1 MINILWDILP
11 CSNLQLCQFMVS
23 YELREQDYLVALD
36 DAGDIIA
43 AGLLAVETTLTN
55 VDVVVE
61 PQYRQQGI
69 GKALVNRL
77 LLQADQ
83 QGIERVV
90 SHGEQQFWQKV
101 GFECLSDNL
110 YGLLLPA
117 AAKALVTKWYQG
129 IPVTQFL
136 ELNIS
141 NATSDYVETSASMT
155 KSINV
160 HQSMF
165 AGAIY
170 SQAVL
175 TGWGLIHLRAQ
186 LAGVDGSIVLA
197 SGDIKYRK
205 PITSNPRGVVIENLP
220 LASFDVVSNDQ
231 KLHIELTV
239 NMYQGD
245 ESQASAQFIG
255 RYVILPKIS

>member
-1 MINILWDILP
+1 MTKLSWDILP

-43 AGLLAVETTLTN
+43 AGLLAIENTLAN
-55 VDVVVE
+55 VDVVVD
-61 PQYRQQGI
+61 PKHRQQGI
-69 GKALVNRL
+69 GKSLVKRL
-77 LLQADQ
+77 LKQANQ

-90 SHGEQQFWQKV
+90 SHGEQLFWQKLD
-101 GFECLSDNL
+101 FEKLSDNQ

-117 AAKALVTKWYQG
+117 ASAALVNTWHQG

-136 ELNIS
+136 QLNIS
-141 NATSDYVETSASMT
+141 EASCNHVETSASMSQ
-155 KSINV
+155 SINV

-186 LAGVDGSIVLA
+186 LAGVNGSIVLA

-205 PITSNPRGVVIENLP
+205 PITCSPRGIVVSE
-220 LASFDVVSNDQ
+220 LALADFDVINQGNKMRV
-231 KLHIELTV
+231 ELSV
-239 NMYQGD
+239 NMHQGD
-245 ESQASAQFIG
+245 DEQASAQFIG
-255 RYVILPKIS
+255 RYVILPKA

>member
-1 MINILWDILP
+1 MINVSWDVLP

-36 DAGDIIA
+36 GSGDIIA
-43 AGLLAVETTLTN
+43 AGLLAVESTQAN
-55 VDVVVE
+55 IDVVVD

-69 GKALVNRL
+69 GTTLVKRL
-77 LLQADQ
+77 LLQANQ

-90 SHGEQQFWQKV
+90 SYGEQQFWHTI
-101 GFECLSDNL
+101 GFESLSDNQ
-110 YGLLLPA
+110 YCLLLSA
-117 AAKALVTKWYQG
+117 AANALVNTWHQG
-129 IPVTQFL
+129 IPVTKFL
-136 ELNIS
+136 ALDITE
-141 NATSDYVETSASMT
+141 ATSTRVETSASMSQ
-155 KSINV
+155 SINV

-186 LAGVDGSIVLA
+186 LAGVNGSIVLA

-205 PITSNPRGVVIENLP
+205 PIMANPRGVVIENLP
-220 LASFDVVSNDQ
+220 LAGFDVINVDE
-231 KLHIELTV
+231 KLRIELTV
-239 NMYQGD
+239 NMFQGD
-245 ESQASAQFIG
+245 EEQASAQFIG
-255 RYVILPKIS
+255 RYVILPRST